1 MKKFQTDFNLKS
13 ITIGTSQLPSTS
25 ATSEESSLEEDV
37 KRYLARKPMTTT
49 DILRKIKS
57 KRPGMTKD
65 ELLPLLVSALKR
77 INPHKQKVKGVMYI
91 SLKPNK

>member
-1 MKKFQTDFNLKS
+1 MKLIFAGS
-13 ITIGTSQLPSTS
+13 SQSSSTP

-49 DILRKIKS
+49 DILRKIKY

-91 SLKPNK
+91 SLKPSK